1 MHKLFNMLAHSLP
14 LKHRIK
20 ARMAQL
26 NYMKI
31 KRVIKQLLLPPIVL
45 HARGE

>member
-1 MHKLFNMLAHSLP
+1 MHALFNWLARHLP

-20 ARMAQL
+20 ARMAQM

-31 KRVIKQLLLPPIVL
+31 KRVIKQLLLPPIIL
-45 HARGE
+45 NARGE